1 MGLEARRG
9 SLEMIT
15 RGFAFALATEV
26 FQQGEEIAQRLAP
39 ETVEEIEEKL
49 AGR

>member
-1 MGLEARRG
+1 VGLEARRG

-15 RGFAFALATEV
+15 RGFAFALATEI
-26 FQQGEEIAQRLAP
+26 FQKGEEIAQ
-39 ETVEEIEEKL
+39 KL